1 MNLAVAIPEAPKRE
15 ERWRWALGSVLL
27 LRLLYPFFNSPLGH
41 IYSDPLRH
49 WTNGERFL
57 TPDLMGAG
65 DPYLYQLFMYVL
77 RALSGDNPP
86 TVLLVVGV
94 LCAAM
99 PYGWYR
105 ALRELLPRRQALAGA
120 TVMGLIPA
128 FLSIYAYFMNETLL
142 LTLTGFAFWATLR
155 ARRKATLG
163 SYAIACAL
171 WVACIFTRSV
181 VVPMAALCLG
191 TLWWFGGQ
199 RVHKAVIA
207 ILAFGALALPAGMH
221 GMSRLGF
228 FAPLGNVYLS
238 QIYSYSGQREI
249 TLDGGAQGSW
259 AFGSPSFFNP
269 TLFPFS
275 TWTTNRTGVVHA
287 KIDVSRGRDAWAEET
302 DRAAKG
308 RTFPWS
314 QQYAENLLCLLVGQ
328 SWPDN
333 DPAAWSSL
341 LAVWTRWLW
350 PPLMIAVAW
359 GAARRR
365 YVGADWLLPACALG
379 MLLFLAVQWA
389 GIIEGRYRKPVDPV
403 LVAAAIVLYYRTQR
417 GADGSAARG

>member
-1 MNLAVAIPEAPKRE
+1 MSLAIARSGAATSE
-15 ERWRWALGSVLL
+15 ERWRWAFGAVLL

-41 IYSDPLRH
+41 LYSDPLRH
-49 WTNGERFL
+49 WANGERFL
-57 TPDLMGAG
+57 NPDLIGAG
-65 DPYLYQLFMYVL
+65 DPYLYQLFIYVL
-77 RALSGDNPP
+77 RSLSGDSAP
-86 TVLLVVGV
+86 TVLLACGV

-105 ALRELLPRRQALAGA
+105 ALRELLPREHALIGA
-120 TVMGLIPA
+120 TVMGLVPA

-155 ARRKATLG
+155 CWRKGTLA
-163 SYAIACAL
+163 SYTIAAAL

-181 VVPMAALCLG
+181 VVPMAVIALG
-191 TLWWFGGQ
+191 TLWWVRGQ
-199 RVHKAVIA
+199 RIHKAVIA
-207 ILAFGALALPAGMH
+207 VLAFGVLAVPAGMH

-228 FAPLGNVYLS
+228 VAPLGNVYLS
-238 QIYSYSGQREI
+238 EIYSYSGQREI

-259 AFGSPSFFNP
+259 GFGSPSFYNP
-269 TLFPFS
+269 TLYPFS

-287 KIDVSRGRDAWAEET
+287 KIDVSRGRDSWAEET
-302 DRAAKG
+302 ERVAEE

-314 QQYAENLLCLLVGQ
+314 TQYAENLLYLLVGQ

-333 DPAAWSSL
+333 DPGAWSSL

-350 PPLMIAVAW
+350 PPLMLAVAW
-359 GAARRR
+359 GALRRR
-365 YVGADWLLPACALG
+365 YFGIDWLLPAAALG

-417 GADGSAARG
+417 GSAVGIGRG